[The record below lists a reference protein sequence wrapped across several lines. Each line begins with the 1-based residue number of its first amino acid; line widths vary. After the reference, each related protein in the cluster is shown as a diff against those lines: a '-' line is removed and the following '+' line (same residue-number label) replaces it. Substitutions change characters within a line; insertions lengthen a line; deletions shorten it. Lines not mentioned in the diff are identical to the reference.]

1 MKIGLTLTGTAG
13 FGPEIVDA
21 ALREAIPRITRL
33 VEVQARRNL
42 GGGLVRV
49 RTGETVAGLSSR
61 LRLGGTK
68 PSGEVGEFGRRGFI
82 ARLLESG
89 VKPHKIRGKRGG
101 LLTFRA
107 GGRAIRAHTVNH
119 PGFPGRHW
127 LRAAV
132 ETVTPQAEK
141 ELQASLDRAIA
152 AASRQAPTSG
162 FGGPNGNG

>member
-1 MKIGLTLTGTAG
+1 MKIGLTLTGMTG

-21 ALREAIPRITRL
+21 ALRDAIPRITKL
-33 VEVQARRNL
+33 LEAQARKNL

-49 RTGETVAGLSSR
+49 RTGKTLAGVSSR
-61 LRLGGTK
+61 LRLGGAK
-68 PSGEVGEFGRRGFI
+68 PQGEVGDYGQRGFI
-82 ARLLESG
+82 ARLLETG
-89 VKPHKIRGKRGG
+89 VRPHTIRGKRGG
-101 LLTFRA
+101 LLTFKS
-107 GGRAIRAHTVNH
+107 GGRTIRARAVNH

-152 AASRQAPTSG
+152 AATRQAPTSG